1 MAPVRTETVPT
12 AIVTGASRGLGLEL
26 ARTLAGAGWRVIADA
41 RTGVDLPGVIGVTG
55 DVTDHF
61 HLGRLVEAAGP
72 VDLLI
77 NNAGA
82 LGQSPLPRL
91 ADASLDVLRDVFEAN
106 VVAPLALIQLA
117 LPQLRRSHGI
127 IINITSDAAPEA
139 YPGWGVYGSSK
150 SALEALSRVLAVEE
164 PEVTVWQ
171 VDPGDL
177 RTQMHQDAYPGE
189 DISDR
194 PLPAEVAPRL
204 LKLLADRPASGRY
217 HL

>member
-1 MAPVRTETVPT
+1 MPT

-41 RTGVDLPGVIGVTG
+41 RSGVGLPGVTGITG

-61 HLGRLVEAAGP
+61 HLSRLVQEAGTL
-72 VDLLI
+72 DLLV

-82 LGQSPLPRL
+82 LGQSPLPHL
-91 ADASLDVLRDVFEAN
+91 SEASLDALREVFETN
-106 VVAPLALIQLA
+106 VVAPLALTQLA
-117 LPQLRRSHGI
+117 LPLLRRSHGI
-127 IINITSDAAPEA
+127 IVNITSDAAPEA

-150 SALEALSRVLAVEE
+150 SALEAIGRVLAVEE

-177 RTQMHQDAYPGE
+177 RSQMHQDAYPGE

-194 PLPAEVAPRL
+194 PLPSSVAPAL

-217 HL
+217 RLAQWLG

>member
-1 MAPVRTETVPT
+1 MPT

-26 ARTLAGAGWRVIADA
+26 ARALAGAGWRVIANA
-41 RTGVDLPGVIGVTG
+41 RSGVDLPGVTGVTG
-55 DVTDHF
+55 DVNDHF
-61 HLGRLVEAAGP
+61 HLARLIEHAGTL
-72 VDLLI
+72 DLLV

-91 ADASLDVLRDVFEAN
+91 AEASLDTFREVFETN
-106 VVAPLALIQLA
+106 VVAPLALTQLA
-117 LPQLRRSHGI
+117 LPLLRASGGI
-127 IINITSDAAPEA
+127 LVNITSDAAPEA

-150 SALEALSRVLAVEE
+150 AALEAVGRVLAVEE
-164 PEVTVWQ
+164 PSVTVWQ

-177 RTQMHQDAYPGE
+177 RTQMHQDAFPGE

-194 PLPAEVAPRL
+194 PLPSSVAPAF
-204 LKLLADRPASGRY
+204 LKLLADRPPSGRY

>member
-1 MAPVRTETVPT
+1 MPT

-26 ARTLAGAGWRVIADA
+26 ARTLSTAGWHVIADA
-41 RTGVDLPGVIGVTG
+41 RTGVSLPGVTGLTG
-55 DVTDHF
+55 DVTNHF
-61 HLGRLVEAAGP
+61 HLGKLVAE
-72 VDLLI
+72 VESLDLLV

-82 LGQSPLPRL
+82 LGPSPLPQL
-91 ADASLDVLRDVFEAN
+91 SEASLDALRDVFETN

-117 LPQLRRSHGI
+117 LPLLRRSHGI
-127 IINITSDAAPEA
+127 ILNITSDAAPEA

-150 SALEALSRVLAVEE
+150 SALEAIGRVLAAEE
-164 PEVTVWQ
+164 PDVTVWQ

-194 PLPAEVAPRL
+194 ALPESVAPGL
-204 LKLLADRPASGRY
+204 LKLLAERPPSGRY
-217 HL
+217 RLPEWLA